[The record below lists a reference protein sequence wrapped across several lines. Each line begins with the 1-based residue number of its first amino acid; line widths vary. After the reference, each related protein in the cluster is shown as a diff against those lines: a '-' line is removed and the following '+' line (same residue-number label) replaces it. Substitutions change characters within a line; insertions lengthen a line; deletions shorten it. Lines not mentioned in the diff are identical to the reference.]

1 MAIQNG
7 MEDDDTPIPI
17 ITDVVAIPLEDITT
31 SRFAT
36 AAPTNITI
44 PSGSAVASHPNSTMA
59 TTTATHNTTTTTTT
73 TTAKIITT
81 TTAASGSRI
90 HLHNNLGRNST
101 GLQCQHCGKETV
113 TSVKD
118 MVGVTTVVAVIVLAL
133 LFWPLLWVPFC
144 VPSCQ
149 ETSHYC
155 GHVGCRKKVGVTQS
169 CCA

>member
-1 MAIQNG
+1 MTIQKG
-7 MEDDDTPIPI
+7 MEDDTPIPI
-17 ITDVVAIPLEDITT
+17 IIDVVAIPLEDITT
-31 SRFAT
+31 SKFAT

-44 PSGSAVASHPNSTMA
+44 PSGLAVASNPNSTMA

-73 TTAKIITT
+73 AKNMT

-90 HLHNNLGRNST
+90 QLHNNLGRNST

-113 TSVKD
+113 TSVQD

-133 LFWPLLWVPFC
+133 LFWPLLWVPLC
-144 VPSCQ
+144 VPSCKK
-149 ETSHYC
+149 TSHYC

>member
-1 MAIQNG
+1 MAIQKG
-7 MEDDDTPIPI
+7 MEDDTPIPI
-17 ITDVVAIPLEDITT
+17 ITDVVAIPLEDKTT
-31 SRFAT
+31 FKFAT
-36 AAPTNITI
+36 TTPTNNTI
-44 PSGSAVASHPNSTMA
+44 PSGSAITSNPNSTMA
-59 TTTATHNTTTTTTT
+59 TEN
-73 TTAKIITT
+73 IT

-90 HLHNNLGRNST
+90 QLHNNLGRNST

-144 VPSCQ
+144 VPSCKK
-149 ETSHYC
+149 TSHYC

-169 CCA
+169 CA

>member
-1 MAIQNG
+1 MTIQKG

-44 PSGSAVASHPNSTMA
+44 PSGSAIASNPNSTMA
-59 TTTATHNTTTTTTT
+59 TEN
-73 TTAKIITT
+73 IT

-90 HLHNNLGRNST
+90 QLHNNLGRNST
-101 GLQCQHCGKETV
+101 GLQCQHCGRETV
-113 TSVKD
+113 TFVKD
-118 MVGVTTVVAVIVLAL
+118 MVGVTTAVAVIVLAV

-149 ETSHYC
+149 KTSHYC

-169 CCA
+169 CA

>member
-1 MAIQNG
+1 
-7 MEDDDTPIPI
+7 MEDDTPIPI
-17 ITDVVAIPLEDITT
+17 ITDVVAIPLEDKTT
-31 SRFAT
+31 FKFAT
-36 AAPTNITI
+36 TTPTNNTI
-44 PSGSAVASHPNSTMA
+44 PSGSAITSNPNSTMA
-59 TTTATHNTTTTTTT
+59 TEN
-73 TTAKIITT
+73 IT

-90 HLHNNLGRNST
+90 QLHNNLGRNST

-113 TSVKD
+113 TSVQD

>member
-1 MAIQNG
+1 MTIQKG
-7 MEDDDTPIPI
+7 MEDDNMPIPI

-81 TTAASGSRI
+81 ATAASGSRI
-90 HLHNNLGRNST
+90 HLHNN
-101 GLQCQHCGKETV
+101 
-113 TSVKD
+113 
-118 MVGVTTVVAVIVLAL
+118 
-133 LFWPLLWVPFC
+133 
-144 VPSCQ
+144 
-149 ETSHYC
+149 
-155 GHVGCRKKVGVTQS
+155 
-169 CCA
+169 